1 MGPISQGLSSI
12 LRHQMTF
19 NDPWMT
25 STQPCIQE
33 VIAANSK
40 MALYLSD
47 TIIEN
52 DSKSETV
59 NSLFGIVLIRKIKF
73 A

>member
-1 MGPISQGLSSI
+1 M
-12 LRHQMTF
+12 
-19 NDPWMT
+19 
-25 STQPCIQE
+25 
-33 VIAANSK
+33 IAANSK

-47 TIIEN
+47 TMIEN